1 MLDQHGISLTWFD
14 VLSRLQHAPDGRLR
28 MNALED
34 ASVFTRSGM
43 TRLVD
48 RIEQAGLVHRTRSP
62 EDRRGVY
69 VEITASGREK
79 LDTVWPD
86 HVESIER
93 HFGRYID
100 AAEATVLQGVTTR
113 IREGSSGGK
122 GSRRTATSRSTS
134 GRKATGPSD

>member
-1 MLDQHGISLTWFD
+1 
-14 VLSRLQHAPDGRLR
+14 
-28 MNALED
+28 
-34 ASVFTRSGM
+34 M

-48 RIEQAGLVHRTRSP
+48 RIEQAGLVRRTRSP

-79 LDTVWPD
+79 LDTVWPA

-100 AAEATVLQGVTTR
+100 TAEATVLHGVTTR
-113 IREGSSGGK
+113 IRQGSSGSK

-134 GRKATGPSD
+134 GRKTTGPSD